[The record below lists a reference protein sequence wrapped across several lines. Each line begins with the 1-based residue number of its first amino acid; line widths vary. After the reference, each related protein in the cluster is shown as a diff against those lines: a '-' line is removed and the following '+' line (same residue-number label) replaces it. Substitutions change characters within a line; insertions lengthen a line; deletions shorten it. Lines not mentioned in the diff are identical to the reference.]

1 VLLAAPVR
9 GQAVYVAGQRAVV
22 LLLTAVVGVH
32 AGELPA
38 VEAQALVRALPVA
51 VVLVLVLLAPHVRL
65 AGEAPPELSCSRD
78 FSPRTLA
85 E

>member
-1 VLLAAPVR
+1 MLLAAPVR

-51 VVLVLVLLAPHVRL
+51 VVLVLLAPHVRL